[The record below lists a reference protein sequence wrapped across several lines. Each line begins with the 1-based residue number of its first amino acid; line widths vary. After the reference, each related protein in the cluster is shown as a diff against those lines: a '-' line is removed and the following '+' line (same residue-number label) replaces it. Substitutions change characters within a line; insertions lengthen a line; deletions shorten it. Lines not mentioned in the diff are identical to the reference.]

1 MSSVTSTTQTPPID
15 LRVRGQE
22 VIDKLG
28 YMPAEVAG
36 ALRWRVLDLM
46 LHTRSSVGK
55 GVARQFPS
63 GRRAQ
68 KRWFARSFQYSRE
81 AAEINAVAGEVFAVG
96 GAANPAKRGRDFWDL
111 LQTGGVIYSRSPMFI
126 PFSIARD
133 TVIVNRAER
142 SRTFIQ
148 STATRQGFALG
159 DPRVSVINTRRRQ
172 GLVAF
177 EPSRFDARTRRGIA
191 STTLLVGV
199 LRRSRRQ
206 PKLLGFVESFQS
218 VYPQHAAQFDRVFDR
233 VLTERGRASVAAE
246 TERLRE
252 AVLSRIGRTRG
263 PGVGTNKQIADRS
276 ARRER
281 TVRVSPPN
289 TGSA

>member
-1 MSSVTSTTQTPPID
+1 MSTIAATTQTTPID
-15 LRVRGQE
+15 LRVRGQQ
-22 VIDKLG
+22 VIDQLG

-36 ALRWRVLDLM
+36 ALRWRVLDLL
-46 LHTRSSVGK
+46 LHQRASTGK
-55 GVARQFPS
+55 KVAVEFPA

-81 AAEINAVAGEVFAVG
+81 AVEIGKVGGEVFAVG

-111 LQTGGVIYSRSPMFI
+111 LQTGGVIYARSPMFI
-126 PFSIARD
+126 PFGPRGA
-133 TVIVNRAER
+133 VPAEAR
-142 SRTFIQ
+142 SRGRVLRDF
-148 STATRQGFALG
+148 SLG
-159 DPRVSVINTRRRQ
+159 DPRVSVINTRARR

-206 PKLLGFVESFQS
+206 PALLRWTQVFAE
-218 VYPQHAAQFDRVFDR
+218 VYPKHAAEFDRVFDR
-233 VLTERGRASVAAE
+233 VLTESGRASVAAE

-252 AVLSRIGRTRG
+252 AVLNRIGRTRG
-263 PGVGTNKQIADRS
+263 TDKQRADR
-276 ARRER
+276 AERREQR
-281 TVRVSPPN
+281 VRIAPLG
-289 TGSA
+289 TGRA